1 MRKQLLKSLFH
12 STAACLAYVI
22 IFIAVFSFEATY
34 AGTGNDESWWKYQSV
49 YDDILG
55 NDHAVNPLHDKDCPT
70 THLE

>member
-34 AGTGNDESWWKYQSV
+34 SSTGNNEFWWKYQFV

-55 NDHAVNPLHDKDCPT
+55 NNHAVNPLHDKD
-70 THLE
+70 